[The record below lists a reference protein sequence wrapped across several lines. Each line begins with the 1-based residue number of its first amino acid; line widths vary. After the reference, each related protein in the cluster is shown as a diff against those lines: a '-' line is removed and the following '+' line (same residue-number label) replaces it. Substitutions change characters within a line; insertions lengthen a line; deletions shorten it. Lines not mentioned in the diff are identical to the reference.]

1 MRPRCNIISQV
12 DFERLFLKFI
22 LSIFH
27 DLWLYSHVPLD
38 ALLPFAYPDNF
49 QVTWLRL
56 RRSLRWGTWGR
67 QPFSGATKEG
77 DYAKSKYIEALLT
90 VVNRISLA
98 NAFDNCKIS
107 VEQINTMVHTYQL
120 LARPCG
126 LSFPGVKLNSC
137 DQYYRSIPATLSPPT
152 PGLKSCSAQRLSLFK
167 LCGHSSRAGWRDWST
182 ACRDVTA
189 LICQVDFGNLI
200 LKRNSHLE
208 TSLNQSLQL
217 QSISFRCDN
226 FGCL

>member
-1 MRPRCNIISQV
+1 MLNLNTLV
-12 DFERLFLKFI
+12 
-22 LSIFH
+22 
-27 DLWLYSHVPLD
+27 
-38 ALLPFAYPDNF
+38 
-49 QVTWLRL
+49 
-56 RRSLRWGTWGR
+56 
-67 QPFSGATKEG
+67 
-77 DYAKSKYIEALLT
+77 ALLT
-90 VVNRISLA
+90 VIIRISLA
-98 NAFDNCKIS
+98 EAFDNCKIS

-208 TSLNQSLQL
+208 TSLKQFLQL
-217 QSISFRCDN
+217 QSIPFRCDN
-226 FGCL
+226 FGCLQNYHEDHALLPSM